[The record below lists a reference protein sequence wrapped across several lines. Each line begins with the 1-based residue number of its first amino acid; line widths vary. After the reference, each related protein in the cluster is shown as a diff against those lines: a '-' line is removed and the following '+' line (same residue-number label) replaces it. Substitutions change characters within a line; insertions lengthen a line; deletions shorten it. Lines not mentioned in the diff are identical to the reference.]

1 MSRMKPRA
9 CFSIGYTARETK
21 SEDTITIV
29 RNRTLLV
36 SKGSSVRQHIPAWL
50 TATPLFGAK
59 GLLAAETKLTIC
71 SASTKQQ
78 IELASIEAVMMMAT

>member
-1 MSRMKPRA
+1 
-9 CFSIGYTARETK
+9 
-21 SEDTITIV
+21 
-29 RNRTLLV
+29 
-36 SKGSSVRQHIPAWL
+36 L